1 LDSILI
7 SIILPTYNRIRF
19 IPQAIESVLK
29 QTYTNWELIIIDDG
43 STDGTERIVN
53 EYLNEN
59 SRIRYYRQPKKGA
72 SAARNFGLNIAK
84 GSYVTFLDSDDIYH
98 PDKLNVQLYK
108 ALECN
113 SRIVLCFSDI
123 VENNVVIRTKKPIEV
138 DDLKSSLLKKVP
150 NVYAGTP
157 LLFVDSTLIHQNKVR
172 FDESLPAMQDFDFLI
187 SLSEYSNYKVVN
199 EVLYTENRFAIERVH
214 SVENVFLAEL
224 MLYRKY
230 SDIFNNNLIFKLK
243 WIRKSVSIYHYYKY
257 VEHREK
263 LYSAYSTV
271 FDRVVLLSYLAFLKL
286 LRPRVRNSTCFL

>member
-224 MLYRKY
+224 MLYKK
-230 SDIFNNNLIFKLK
+230 NLLFFQNHLNARLK
-243 WIRKSVSIYHYYKY
+243 WMRKSISVYHHWKY
-257 VEHREK
+257 FKYRRELYNTYSGSFEK
-263 LYSAYSTV
+263 L
-271 FDRVVLLSYLAFLKL
+271 VLFIYLKILDVLKW
-286 LRPRVRNSTCFL
+286 RKIDG